1 MTALSGS
8 VALVTGASRG
18 IGQAVAVA
26 LAREGAHV
34 VATARTQGGLEET
47 DDLVRAARGKA
58 TLLPLDLRDGKQVD
72 AIGPSLFN
80 RFGRLDVLVHCAA
93 VLGKLTP
100 VPHIMDADWDE
111 VIATNVGGTL
121 RVIRTTAPLLTRAE
135 AGRAVF
141 LTDHRA
147 RAPAAYWGEYAA
159 TKAAAE
165 HLVLTWAEEVRI
177 TPLRVNMFDPGVV
190 ATRLRRQAFPGED
203 ATALRRPGDVA
214 DAVVALCL
222 PGETRHAEVV
232 AAQAVTAAELAVSQH
247 R

>member
-1 MTALSGS
+1 MSSLSGS

-26 LAREGAHV
+26 LARTGAHV

-58 TLLPLDLRDGKQVD
+58 TLLPLDLRDGAQVD
-72 AIGPSLFN
+72 VIGPSLFN
-80 RFGRLDVLVHCAA
+80 RFGRLDVLVHAAA

-100 VPHIMDADWDE
+100 VPHIMDADWTD
-111 VIATNVGGTL
+111 VVATNVAGTL
-121 RVIRTTAPLLTRAE
+121 RVIRTTAPLLTRAP

-141 LTDHRA
+141 LTDARA
-147 RAPAAYWGEYAA
+147 RAPYAYWGEYGA

-165 HLVLTWAEEVRI
+165 HIVLTWAAEVRI
-177 TPLRVNMFDPGVV
+177 TPLKVNLFDPGPV

-203 ATALRRPGDVA
+203 IAGMRKPEDVA
-214 DAVVALCL
+214 EAVVALCL
-222 PGETRHAEVV
+222 PEETRHAEVI
-232 AAQAVTAAELAVSQH
+232 AG
-247 R
+247 